1 MTLPYFSEAILQR
14 NANPKSYQRGE
25 QYYLQRAVESLTQR
39 GQLLLA
45 MVGGS
50 EDNVYQ
56 VTIEFE
62 EDDIASAYCTC
73 PYDYDGWCKHIVA
86 TLLTALRQPAR
97 VEERPTLEQLLARL
111 KPEQIPDLLRE
122 IAVDNPE
129 ILDKI
134 DRWVSRLSVVPTLS
148 PPEVSSVPSAPI
160 PKIDVVPYRRQVRQI
175 LRDAIRNLEDG
186 WEEDPIPQELYE
198 LIEEVPM
205 FLERGDGQ
213 NAIAI
218 LEAITAACAENWDD
232 VDQYGADNDDVVA
245 RLNEIWAEAF
255 LLTELT
261 LSQKTKLQANLKQWE
276 KTWRADFS
284 MSLAALHQ
292 GWDDPDLK
300 RILRGDIGTT
310 AVEQE
315 EVPDYAPDLV
325 LIRLKIL
332 ESQRRYT
339 EYLYLAE
346 AEGQN
351 EAFLTMLARLDRIDA
366 VMEAADTKLQTMEQ
380 ALAVAKVL
388 LVQGAPEQALQIA
401 QRGLILPG
409 NCIYQL
415 ANWASEMAEEL
426 DQPDIALAAKIKAF
440 QAQPNFTDYH
450 KIEKMA
456 GEDWPILKEDLLDF
470 LRLDSNDWFSSVK
483 EAKVNI
489 FLQEGLVEDAIA
501 IVTDMSSYQSTLIHQ
516 VMDAAIVENPEWVIA
531 NAKPRAE
538 KIMDAKKAEYY
549 DQAAQWL
556 QKARNAYYQAGKQAE
571 WSAYHSELMRV
582 HSRKPKLMGFLKEAK
597 LY

>member
-1 MTLPYFSEAILQR
+1 
-14 NANPKSYQRGE
+14 
-25 QYYLQRAVESLTQR
+25 
-39 GQLLLA
+39 
-45 MVGGS
+45 
-50 EDNVYQ
+50 
-56 VTIEFE
+56 
-62 EDDIASAYCTC
+62 
-73 PYDYDGWCKHIVA
+73 
-86 TLLTALRQPAR
+86 
-97 VEERPTLEQLLARL
+97 
-111 KPEQIPDLLRE
+111 
-122 IAVDNPE
+122 
-129 ILDKI
+129 
-134 DRWVSRLSVVPTLS
+134 VVPTPS
-148 PPEVSSVPSAPI
+148 QPELSSVPSAPI

-245 RLNEIWAEAF
+245 RLNEIWTEAF

-261 LSQKTKLQANLKQWE
+261 PSQKTKLQANLKQWE

-300 RILRGDIGTT
+300 RILRGDIRTT

-325 LIRLKIL
+325 LVRLKIL

-380 ALAVAKVL
+380 AFAVAKVL
-388 LVQGAPEQALQIA
+388 LAQGVLEQALQIA

-409 NCIYQL
+409 NCTYQL
-415 ANWASEMAEEL
+415 ANWVSEMAEEL

-456 GEDWPILKEDLLDF
+456 GEDWPVLKEDLLDF
-470 LRLDSNDWFSSVK
+470 LRLDSNDWFSSVM

-501 IVTDMSSYQSTLIHQ
+501 IVTEMSSYQSTLIHQ
-516 VMDAAIVENPEWVIA
+516 VMDAAIVDNPEWVIA

-571 WSAYHSELMRV
+571 WSAYHSELMQV

>member
-1 MTLPYFSEAILQR
+1 MTLPYFSEAILQ
-14 NANPKSYQRGE
+14 NNTNPKSYQRGE

-50 EDNVYQ
+50 EDNLYQ

-62 EDDIASAYCTC
+62 EEDISSAYCTC

-97 VEERPTLEQLLARL
+97 VEERPTLEQLLERL
-111 KPEQIPDLLRE
+111 KPEQILDLLRE

-134 DRWVSRLSVVPTLS
+134 DRWVSRLSVVSTPSQPKL
-148 PPEVSSVPSAPI
+148 SSVPSAPI

-186 WEEDPIPQELYE
+186 WEEDPIPEELYE

-213 NAIAI
+213 NAIAV

-232 VDQYGADNDDVVA
+232 VEQYGADNDDVVA
-245 RLNEIWAEAF
+245 RLDEVWAEAF

-261 LSQKTKLQANLKQWE
+261 PSQKAKLQANLKQWE

-284 MSLAALHQ
+284 MSLEALHQ

-300 RILRGDIGTT
+300 RILSGDIGTT

-315 EVPDYAPDLV
+315 DVANHAPDLV

-332 ESQRRYT
+332 ESQRRYS

-380 ALAVAKVL
+380 AFALAKVL

-409 NCIYQL
+409 NCTYKL
-415 ANWASEMAEEL
+415 ASWVSEMAEVL

-440 QAQPNFTDYH
+440 QAQPTFTDYH
-450 KIEKMA
+450 KIERMA
-456 GEDWPILKEDLLDF
+456 GEDWPILKEDLLDY
-470 LRLDSNDWFSSVK
+470 LRLDDNDWFGSVK

-489 FLQEGLVEDAIA
+489 FLEEGLVEDAIA
-501 IVTDMSSYQSTLIHQ
+501 IVTEMSSYQSNLIHQ
-516 VMDAAIVENPEWVIA
+516 VMDAAIVHNPEWVIA

-571 WSAYHSELMRV
+571 WSVYHSELMRV
-582 HSRKPKLMGFLKEAK
+582 HSRKPKLMGFLKQAK

>member
-1 MTLPYFSEAILQR
+1 
-14 NANPKSYQRGE
+14 
-25 QYYLQRAVESLTQR
+25 
-39 GQLLLA
+39 
-45 MVGGS
+45 
-50 EDNVYQ
+50 
-56 VTIEFE
+56 
-62 EDDIASAYCTC
+62 
-73 PYDYDGWCKHIVA
+73 
-86 TLLTALRQPAR
+86 
-97 VEERPTLEQLLARL
+97 
-111 KPEQIPDLLRE
+111 
-122 IAVDNPE
+122 
-129 ILDKI
+129 
-134 DRWVSRLSVVPTLS
+134 
-148 PPEVSSVPSAPI
+148 
-160 PKIDVVPYRRQVRQI
+160 
-175 LRDAIRNLEDG
+175 
-186 WEEDPIPQELYE
+186 
-198 LIEEVPM
+198 
-205 FLERGDGQ
+205 
-213 NAIAI
+213 
-218 LEAITAACAENWDD
+218 
-232 VDQYGADNDDVVA
+232 VVA
-245 RLNEIWAEAF
+245 RLNEIWTEAF

-261 LSQKTKLQANLKQWE
+261 PSQKTKLQANLKQWE

-300 RILRGDIGTT
+300 RILRGDIRTT

-325 LIRLKIL
+325 LVRLKIL

-380 ALAVAKVL
+380 AFAVAKVL
-388 LVQGAPEQALQIA
+388 LAQGVLEQALQIA

-409 NCIYQL
+409 NCTYKL
-415 ANWASEMAEEL
+415 ASWVSEMAEEL
-426 DQPDIALAAKIKAF
+426 DRPDIAIAAKIKAF

-456 GEDWPILKEDLLDF
+456 GEDWSVLKEDLLDF
-470 LRLDSNDWFSSVK
+470 LRIDSNDWFSSVK

-501 IVTDMSSYQSTLIHQ
+501 IVTEMSSYQSTLIHQ
-516 VMDAAIVENPEWVIA
+516 VMDAAIVDNPEWVIA

-571 WSAYHSELMRV
+571 WSAYHSELMQV

>member
-1 MTLPYFSEAILQR
+1 MTLPYFSEAILQ
-14 NANPKSYQRGE
+14 NNTNPKSYQRGE

-50 EDNVYQ
+50 EDNLYQ

-62 EDDIASAYCTC
+62 EEDISSAYCTC

-97 VEERPTLEQLLARL
+97 VEERPTLEQLLERL
-111 KPEQIPDLLRE
+111 KPEQILDLLRE

-134 DRWVSRLSVVPTLS
+134 DRWVSRLSVVSTPSQPKL
-148 PPEVSSVPSAPI
+148 SSVPSAPI

-186 WEEDPIPQELYE
+186 WEEDPIPEELYE

-213 NAIAI
+213 NAIAV

-232 VDQYGADNDDVVA
+232 VEQYGADNDDVVA
-245 RLNEIWAEAF
+245 RLDEVWAEAF

-261 LSQKTKLQANLKQWE
+261 PSQKAKLQANLKQWE

-284 MSLAALHQ
+284 MSLEALRQ

-300 RILRGDIGTT
+300 RILSGDIGTT

-315 EVPDYAPDLV
+315 DVANHASDLV

-380 ALAVAKVL
+380 AFALAKVL
-388 LVQGAPEQALQIA
+388 LVQGSPEQALHIA

-409 NCIYQL
+409 NCTYKL
-415 ANWASEMAEEL
+415 ASWVSEMAEEL

-440 QAQPNFTDYH
+440 QAQPTFTDYH
-450 KIEKMA
+450 KIERMA
-456 GEDWPILKEDLLDF
+456 GEDWPILKEDLLDY
-470 LRLDSNDWFSSVK
+470 LRLNDNDWFSSVK

-489 FLQEGLVEDAIA
+489 FLEEGLVEDAIA
-501 IVTDMSSYQSTLIHQ
+501 IVTEMSSYQSNLIHQ
-516 VMDAAIVENPEWVIA
+516 VMDAAIVHNPEWVIA

-582 HSRKPKLMGFLKEAK
+582 HSRKPKLMGFLKQAK

>member
-97 VEERPTLEQLLARL
+97 VEERPTLEQLLERL

-134 DRWVSRLSVVPTLS
+134 DRWVSRLSVVPTPS
-148 PPEVSSVPSAPI
+148 QPELSSVPSAPI

-245 RLNEIWAEAF
+245 RLNEIWTEAF

-261 LSQKTKLQANLKQWE
+261 PSQKTKLQANLKQWE

-300 RILRGDIGTT
+300 RILRGDIRTT

-325 LIRLKIL
+325 LVRLKIL

-380 ALAVAKVL
+380 AFAVAKVL
-388 LVQGAPEQALQIA
+388 LAQGVLEQALQIA

-409 NCIYQL
+409 NCTYKL
-415 ANWASEMAEEL
+415 ASWVSEMAEEL
-426 DQPDIALAAKIKAF
+426 DRPDIAIAAKIKAF

-456 GEDWPILKEDLLDF
+456 GEDWSVLKEDLLDF
-470 LRLDSNDWFSSVK
+470 LRIDSNDWFSSVK

-501 IVTDMSSYQSTLIHQ
+501 IVTEMSSYQSTLIHQ
-516 VMDAAIVENPEWVIA
+516 VMDAAIVDNPEWVIA

-571 WSAYHSELMRV
+571 WSAYHSELMQV

>member
-50 EDNVYQ
+50 EDNLYQ

-97 VEERPTLEQLLARL
+97 VEERPTLEQLLECL

-134 DRWVSRLSVVPTLS
+134 DRWVSRLSVVPTPS
-148 PPEVSSVPSAPI
+148 QPELSSVPSAPI

-205 FLERGDGQ
+205 FLARGDGQ

-261 LSQKTKLQANLKQWE
+261 PSQKTKLQANLKQWE

-300 RILRGDIGTT
+300 RILRGDIRTT
-310 AVEQE
+310 TVEQE

-409 NCIYQL
+409 NCTYQL
-415 ANWASEMAEEL
+415 ANWVSEMAEEL

-456 GEDWPILKEDLLDF
+456 GEDWPVLKEDLLDF
-470 LRLDSNDWFSSVK
+470 LRLDSNDWFSSVM

-501 IVTDMSSYQSTLIHQ
+501 IVTEMSSYQSTLIHQ
-516 VMDAAIVENPEWVIA
+516 VMDAAIVDNPEWVIA

>member
-97 VEERPTLEQLLARL
+97 VEERPTLEQLLERL

-134 DRWVSRLSVVPTLS
+134 DRWVSRLSVVSTPS
-148 PPEVSSVPSAPI
+148 QPELSSVPSAPI

-205 FLERGDGQ
+205 FLARGDGQ

-245 RLNEIWAEAF
+245 RLNEIWTEAF

-261 LSQKTKLQANLKQWE
+261 PSQKTKLQANLKQWE

-300 RILRGDIGTT
+300 RILRGDIRTT

-325 LIRLKIL
+325 LVRLKIL

-401 QRGLILPG
+401 QRGLILSG
-409 NCIYQL
+409 NCTYQL
-415 ANWASEMAEEL
+415 ANWVSEMAEEL
-426 DQPDIALAAKIKAF
+426 DQPDIALAAKIKGF
-440 QAQPNFTDYH
+440 QAQPTFTDYH

-456 GEDWPILKEDLLDF
+456 GEDWPVLKEDLLDF

-489 FLQEGLVEDAIA
+489 FLQEGLVEDAIT
-501 IVTDMSSYQSTLIHQ
+501 IVTEMSSYQSTLIHQ